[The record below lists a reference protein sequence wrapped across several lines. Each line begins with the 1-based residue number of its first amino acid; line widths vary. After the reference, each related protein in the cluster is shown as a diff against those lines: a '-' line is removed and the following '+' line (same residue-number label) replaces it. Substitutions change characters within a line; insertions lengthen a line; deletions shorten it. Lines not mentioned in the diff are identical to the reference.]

1 MAFERVANAV
11 DVPAGAVRVVEAGG
25 RSIAL
30 CNLDGSFYAVDN
42 LCTHDDGPLGEGN
55 LYNGTI
61 ECPRHGARFDVQTG
75 AIKALP
81 AVRPVRTYPV
91 QVDGDEVSVD
101 AGGAGG

>member
-1 MAFERVANAV
+1 MTFERVASGA
-11 DVPAGAVRVVEAGG
+11 DVAPGSVRVFQAGD

-42 LCTHDDGPLGEGN
+42 LCTHDNGPLGEGT
-55 LYNGTI
+55 LYNGTV

-75 AIKALP
+75 AVKALP

-91 QVDGDEVSVD
+91 QIDGDEVSVD
-101 AGGAGG
+101 VG

>member
-1 MAFERVANAV
+1 MTFERVASIA
-11 DVPAGAVRVVEAGG
+11 DVPAGAVKVVAAGG

-42 LCTHDDGPLGEGN
+42 LCTHDNGPLGEGT
-55 LYNGTI
+55 LYDGTV

-75 AIKALP
+75 AVKALP
-81 AVRPVRTYPV
+81 AVRPVKTYAV

-101 AGGAGG
+101 VG